1 MAKAKKTEK
10 PSSEKYVYAFEEGN
24 RDQKYLLGGKG
35 ANLGEMTNLG
45 LPVPPGFTISTDACK
60 AYMAKGDTLPAGLMD
75 EVAVARGQL
84 EAKTGKQLG
93 DGDDPLL
100 VSVRS
105 GAAFSMPGMMDTVLN
120 LGLNDDSVKGL
131 AKQTGNERFAY
142 DSYRRFVQ
150 MFGKIVLDV
159 PGDVF
164 EEAMH
169 DLVERRAVK
178 NETELSADDL
188 AGLVATFK
196 GIVKRESGVD
206 FPNDPLE
213 QLGFAIEAVFKSWNG
228 RRAKDYRKMEAIP
241 DDLGTAVNVQ
251 TMVFGN
257 KGDDSGTGVAFTR
270 NPSSGENAPYGD
282 FLTNAQG
289 EDVVAGIR
297 MTEPLDAM
305 ANEFPE
311 CHAQLLDLMKLLEN
325 HYRDMCD
332 TEFTIEQGTL
342 FMLQTRV
349 GKRTAAAALR
359 MAVEMESEGL
369 IDKREA
375 VLRVQPAQLDQLLHP
390 QWDPKA
396 KYDVLAKGLNA
407 SPGAA
412 VGKVYFTAD
421 LAEEHANDGEKVI
434 LVRPETSPDDLH
446 GMIAAEGILTSRG
459 GLVSHAAVVARG
471 MGKPAICGADE
482 VRIDLKAKTFTA
494 RGTTVRE
501 GEVISI
507 SGSTGEVVL
516 GEVAVIT
523 PEPTGHFGT
532 VLGWADEFRTLK
544 VRTNADLPED
554 AIKAREFGAE
564 GIGLCRT
571 EHMFLGDRLPIVQRM
586 ILAETPAEE
595 ESALEELRAQ
605 QESDF
610 VGILE
615 AMDGLPVT
623 VRLLDPPLHEFLPDH
638 EELIVKEATTG
649 LDEKERKLLAASSL
663 WREANP
669 MLGTRGCRLG
679 IIKPGLY
686 RMQVRALMQAAV
698 TRKKA
703 GGNPIVEIM
712 IPLIV
717 SAPELK
723 LIEGWVRE
731 EATKLIGEAGV
742 DVDYLVGTMVETPR
756 AALDAKDIAEI
767 AEFFSFGTNDLT
779 QMTFGFSRDDVE
791 GRFMSEYLEYKL
803 LKANPFDTLDI
814 DGVGQLVRM
823 GVERGR
829 AARPNIKLGICG
841 EHGGDPASVAFC
853 HEVGLDYVSCS
864 PYRVPIARLAAAHAA
879 MEQSGPAD
887 NA

>member
-1 MAKAKKTEK
+1 MPEQSREK
-10 PSSEKYVYAFEEGN
+10 FVYAFEEGG

-35 ANLGEMTNLG
+35 ANLAEMTNLG

-60 AYMAKGDTLPAGLMD
+60 AYMALGDEMPPGLMA
-75 EVAVARGQL
+75 EVAVAREQL
-84 EAKTGKQLG
+84 EAKMGKQLG
-93 DGDDPLL
+93 DADDPLL

-105 GAAFSMPGMMDTVLN
+105 GAPFSMPGMMDTVLN

-131 AKQTGNERFAY
+131 AKQTQNERFAY

-150 MFGKIVLDV
+150 MFGKIVLDI
-159 PGDVF
+159 PGELF
-164 EEAMH
+164 EEALH
-169 DLVERRAVK
+169 DLVEQRGLSVD
-178 NETELSADDL
+178 TELTADDL
-188 AGLVATFK
+188 AGLVETFK
-196 GIVKRESGVD
+196 GIVKSEKGVD
-206 FPNDPLE
+206 FPADPQE
-213 QLGFAIEAVFKSWNG
+213 QLAYAIDAVFKSWNG
-228 RRAKDYRKMEAIP
+228 RRARDYRRLEKIP

-270 NPSSGENAPYGD
+270 NPSTGEHKPYGD
-282 FLTNAQG
+282 FLKNAQG

-297 MTEPLDAM
+297 ITEPLDAM
-305 ANEFPE
+305 GDEFPE
-311 CHAQLLDLMKLLEN
+311 PHKELLRLMQLLEN
-325 HYRDMCD
+325 HFHDMCD
-332 TEFTIEQGTL
+332 IEFTIEQGRL

-359 MAVEMESEGL
+359 MAVEMVEEGL
-369 IDKREA
+369 IDKTEA

-390 QWDPKA
+390 QFDPNA
-396 KYDVLAKGLNA
+396 KFEVLAKGLNA

-421 LAEEHANDGEKVI
+421 EAEERHEAGERVI

-446 GMIAAEGILTSRG
+446 GMIAAQGILTSRG

-471 MGKPAICGADE
+471 MGKPAICGAE
-482 VRIDLKAKTFTA
+482 AVKIDLAA
-494 RGTTVRE
+494 RMFRVGDTTVQE
-501 GEVISI
+501 GDVISI
-507 SGSTGEVVL
+507 NGTSGEIVVGEVPV
-516 GEVAVIT
+516 VT
-523 PEPTGHFGT
+523 PEPTGPFG
-532 VLGWADEFRTLK
+532 VILGWADELRRLR

-554 AIKAREFGAE
+554 ARKAREFGAE

-586 ILAETPAEE
+586 ILAETDEE
-595 ESALEELRAQ
+595 EAAALEQLRAQ

-610 VGILE
+610 EGILE

-638 EELIVKEATTG
+638 EELIVKRAKGEITDRE
-649 LDEKERKLLAASSL
+649 LKLLHAADL
-663 WREANP
+663 WREVNP

-698 TRKKA
+698 KRRSA
-703 GGNPIVEIM
+703 GGDPIIEIM

-717 SAPELK
+717 SEPELK
-723 LIEGWVRE
+723 LLETWTRE
-731 EATKLIGEAGV
+731 EADKVLADSNV
-742 DVDYLVGTMVETPR
+742 DIDYTVGTMIETPR
-756 AALDAKDIAEI
+756 AALVADAIADV

-779 QMTFGFSRDDVE
+779 QMTFGFSRDDIE

-803 LKANPFDTLDI
+803 LAANPFETLDVA
-814 DGVGQLVRM
+814 GVGQLVRM
-823 GVERGR
+823 GCEKGR
-829 AARPNIKLGICG
+829 AARSGIKLGICG

-879 MEQSGPAD
+879 AGTGGPGAT
-887 NA
+887 A

>member
-1 MAKAKKTEK
+1 MPAQKF
-10 PSSEKYVYAFEEGN
+10 VYAFEEGSKE
-24 RDQKYLLGGKG
+24 QKYLLGGKG
-35 ANLGEMTNLG
+35 ANLAEMTNLG

-60 AYMAKGDTLPAGLMD
+60 AYMAAGDQIPAGLMD
-75 EVAVARGQL
+75 EVAAARAAL
-84 EAKTGKQLG
+84 EAKMDKTLG
-93 DGDDPLL
+93 DSADPLL

-105 GAAFSMPGMMDTVLN
+105 GAPFSMPGMMDTVLN

-131 AKQTGNERFAY
+131 AKQTNNERFAY

-150 MFGKIVLDV
+150 MFAKIVLDV
-159 PGDVF
+159 PGDLF
-164 EEAMH
+164 EEALH
-169 DLVERRAVK
+169 DLVEEKAVTV
-178 NETELSADDL
+178 ETDLSAADL
-188 AGLVATFK
+188 AGLVETFK
-196 GIVKRESGVD
+196 AIVKTEAGVA
-206 FPNDPLE
+206 FPNDPTE
-213 QLGFAIEAVFKSWNG
+213 QLGYAIEAVFKSWNG
-228 RRAKDYRKMEAIP
+228 RRARDYRRMESIP

-257 KGDDSGTGVAFTR
+257 KGEDSGTGVAFTR
-270 NPSSGENAPYGD
+270 NPSSGENLPYGD

-305 ANEFPE
+305 GNHFPE
-311 CHAQLLDLMKLLEN
+311 NHKELLSVMKQLEN

-332 TEFTIEQGTL
+332 IEFTIEQGRL
-342 FMLQTRV
+342 FILQTRV

-359 MAVEMESEGL
+359 MAVEMEGDGL
-369 IDKREA
+369 IDKAEA
-375 VLRVQPAQLDQLLHP
+375 VKRVQPAQLDQLLHP
-390 QWDPKA
+390 QFDSKA

-421 LAEEHANDGEKVI
+421 DAEARVTEGGERVI

-471 MGKPAICGADE
+471 MGKPAICGADALA
-482 VRIDLKAKTFTA
+482 INLKTKQFSVGDTV
-494 RGTTVRE
+494 VRE
-501 GEVISI
+501 GDVISI
-507 SGSTGEVVL
+507 SGSTGEIVV
-516 GEVAVIT
+516 GEVPVVT
-523 PEPTGHFGT
+523 PEPSGHFGT
-532 VLGWADEFRTLK
+532 ILGWADGFRTMK

-554 AIKAREFGAE
+554 AAKAREFGAE

-586 ILAETPAEE
+586 ILADTPDDEAT
-595 ESALEELRAQ
+595 ALEELRAQ
-605 QESDF
+605 QEEDF

-623 VRLLDPPLHEFLPDH
+623 IRLLDPPLHEFLPDH
-638 EELIVKEATTG
+638 EELIVKEALGTIT
-649 LDEKERKLLAASSL
+649 DQERKLLHAASV
-663 WREANP
+663 WRESNP

-698 TRKKA
+698 DRKKA

-717 SAPELK
+717 SEPELK
-723 LIEGWVRE
+723 LIEQWTRE
-731 EATKLIGEAGV
+731 EASAVLADAGV
-742 DVDYLVGTMVETPR
+742 DVEYLVGTMVETPR
-756 AALDAKDIAEI
+756 AALVAKEIAEV

-791 GRFMSEYLEYKL
+791 GRFMAEYLEHKL
-803 LKANPFDTLDI
+803 LSANPFETLDVE
-814 DGVGQLVRM
+814 GVGQLVRM
-823 GVERGR
+823 GCERGR
-829 AARPNIKLGICG
+829 AARPSLKLGICG

-879 MEQSGPAD
+879 MGLGGPGAS
-887 NA
+887 A